1 MGKRAKLAPS
11 SRSSR
16 AMARLWLFLCGFVAL
31 LSAGASSA
39 AQPERC
45 SIPEEVNNAEIKVN
59 NNNLLNATLR
69 YRCKDGY
76 KRKAGTSSLILCQKD
91 SITNMLHW
99 TQPNIICIRDPALPP
114 LTSSPRQTTLA
125 PRTTS
130 TRRESKTFTPAKQ
143 PVTRVPA
150 EITTAPVMA
159 STPSLESPTSQL
171 RTDMPSR
178 GTLATTATENR
189 SSKGPAREITEDP
202 PSRGT
207 TAAQDTSPSQLWTE
221 EPVLETVTA
230 AGDWST
236 AEPTSVTTG
245 DSTQLSTAATH
256 DTTASTRIMLSSVGL
271 PILIITAVA
280 LGCLW
285 RRVHRRQHYRIPMPA
300 IPMRVVE
307 SEQRGGTPPPDDD
320 TQGPPHPTE
329 ETKMMPSSCATPTG

>member
-1 MGKRAKLAPS
+1 MGNRAKLAPS

-130 TRRESKTFTPAKQ
+130 TS
-143 PVTRVPA
+143 RVPH
-150 EITTAPVMA
+150 
-159 STPSLESPTSQL
+159 LSQIVSFQFK
-171 RTDMPSR
+171 DH
-178 GTLATTATENR
+178 LAC
-189 SSKGPAREITEDP
+189 
-202 PSRGT
+202 
-207 TAAQDTSPSQLWTE
+207 
-221 EPVLETVTA
+221 TV
-230 AGDWST
+230 
-236 AEPTSVTTG
+236 
-245 DSTQLSTAATH
+245 
-256 DTTASTRIMLSSVGL
+256 
-271 PILIITAVA
+271 
-280 LGCLW
+280 CL
-285 RRVHRRQHYRIPMPA
+285 YKI
-300 IPMRVVE
+300 
-307 SEQRGGTPPPDDD
+307 
-320 TQGPPHPTE
+320 
-329 ETKMMPSSCATPTG
+329 